1 MNKWA
6 LFLVSPFVLEAE
18 QIAFVTESIWA
29 QGDSFQKAASS
40 ETVSGVL
47 VHCRVCL
54 RPHLGGAVCFFHF
67 FLNECSFLGFIGDS
81 FSFAIYW
88 VM

>member
-1 MNKWA
+1 M
-6 LFLVSPFVLEAE
+6 AE
-18 QIAFVTESIWA
+18 QLAFVTESIWA

-40 ETVSGVL
+40 ETVSGGLL
-47 VHCRVCL
+47 VHRRVCL
-54 RPHLGGAVCFFHF
+54 RPHLGGAVCFFFLF

-81 FSFAIYW
+81 FSFGIYW